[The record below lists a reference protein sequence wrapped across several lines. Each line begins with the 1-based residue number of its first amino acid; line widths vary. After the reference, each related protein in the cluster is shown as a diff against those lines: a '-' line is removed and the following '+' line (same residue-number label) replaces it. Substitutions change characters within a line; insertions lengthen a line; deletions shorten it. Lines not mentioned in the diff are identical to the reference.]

1 MDDHT
6 GMAPVSQ
13 RGLTLVECLLAVT
26 LLGILVT
33 LAPGHLHSLLTSHRL
48 ESSQHQLRA
57 LLAKAR
63 SEALT
68 RNRAVTLC
76 STKNGK
82 QCAGTRR
89 TGSRAWEGALLFV
102 DLDQDRMVGTGE
114 TVFYVANFHPAVN
127 IVWNRGDSL
136 IYRSNG
142 TVLGGSNGTFTLRT
156 EGADVER
163 RIVVSLLGR
172 IRTEEIAL

>member
-1 MDDHT
+1 MDDQT
-6 GMAPVSQ
+6 RMAPVSQ

-26 LLGILVT
+26 LLGLLVT

-48 ESSQHQLRA
+48 ESSQHQIRV
-57 LLAKAR
+57 LLASAR
-63 SEALT
+63 TEAIS
-68 RNRAVTLC
+68 RNTAVTIC
-76 STKNGK
+76 RTEDGR
-82 QCAGTRR
+82 QCAGTAR
-89 TGSRAWEGALLFV
+89 TGKKVWQGALLFV
-102 DLDQDRMVGTGE
+102 DLDRDRMVGTEE

-136 IYRSNG
+136 IYRANG
-142 TVLGGSNGTFTLRT
+142 TVLGGSNGTFVLQT

-163 RIVVSLLGR
+163 RVVVSLLGR